1 MYTIFTNIV
10 NTLGTLGKN
19 FSNNENVK
27 KIIRSLSKEWTLK
40 ITTIEEAKNLNT
52 FKITTIEEAKNLNT
66 LTIDDLIGSLISYE
80 EDLATERGDENKK
93 KKSIALKV
101 SRSESNDESEFKNE
115 AMAMIA
121 TKLKTFF
128 KKSSERWKFKNF
140 KNQKEKKK
148 GIICFECKKY
158 EHLKS

>member
-19 FSNNENVK
+19 FSNSENVK
-27 KIIRSLSKEWTLK
+27 KIISSLSKEWRLK
-40 ITTIEEAKNLNT
+40 ITTIEEAKD
-52 FKITTIEEAKNLNT
+52 LNT

-80 EDLATERGDENKK
+80 EDLATEGGDENKK

-115 AMAMIA
+115 DMAMIA
-121 TKLKTFF
+121 TKCKKFF
-128 KKSSERWKFKNF
+128 KKSSER
-140 KNQKEKKK
+140 
-148 GIICFECKKY
+148 
-158 EHLKS
+158 